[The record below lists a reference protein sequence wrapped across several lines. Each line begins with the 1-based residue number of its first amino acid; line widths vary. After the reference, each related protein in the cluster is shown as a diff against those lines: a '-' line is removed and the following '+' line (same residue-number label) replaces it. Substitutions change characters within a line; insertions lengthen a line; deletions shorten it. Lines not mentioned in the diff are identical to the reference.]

1 MVVLCKNNNER
12 YFVMLISSDDAKQK
26 WIYQKLNMINNFME
40 ELNDKL
46 IDE

>member
-12 YFVMLISSDDAKQK
+12 YFVMLISSDDAKQN
-26 WIYQKLNMINNFME
+26 WIYQKLYLINNFME